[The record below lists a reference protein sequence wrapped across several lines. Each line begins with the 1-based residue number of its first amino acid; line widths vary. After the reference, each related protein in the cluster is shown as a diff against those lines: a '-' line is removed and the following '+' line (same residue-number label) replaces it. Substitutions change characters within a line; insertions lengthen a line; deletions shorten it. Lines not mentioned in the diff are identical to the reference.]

1 MAAEIA
7 MGIHQEL
14 VTQPAQS
21 PDLKINDLG
30 IFASLASRAWGMN
43 ARTIEDLVKTIFEQY
58 EEYDGDTLERV
69 WQILKV
75 YNQTL
80 RKFAD
85 NDVSVENTGAR
96 VRQMAV
102 TLERVVKYDVG
113 AFQRAWDFL
122 ASSPSDGED
131 DYIYIYFFF
140 FPFFPRYFL
149 PPGKG
154 AKYGHFGAD

>member
-1 MAAEIA
+1 MQQDGASPHTEKNNPEILNSA
-7 MGIHQEL
+7 GMGRGWMVEL

-75 YNQTL
+75 YNQTCL
-80 RKFAD
+80 LY
-85 NDVSVENTGAR
+85 T
-96 VRQMAV
+96 
-102 TLERVVKYDVG
+102 
-113 AFQRAWDFL
+113 
-122 ASSPSDGED
+122 SPS
-131 DYIYIYFFF
+131 
-140 FPFFPRYFL
+140 PR
-149 PPGKG
+149 
-154 AKYGHFGAD
+154 D